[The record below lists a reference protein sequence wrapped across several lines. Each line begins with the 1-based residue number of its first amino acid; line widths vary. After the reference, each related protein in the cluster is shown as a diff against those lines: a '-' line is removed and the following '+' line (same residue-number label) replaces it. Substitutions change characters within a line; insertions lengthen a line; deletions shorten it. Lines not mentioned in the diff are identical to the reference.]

1 MIILEAKV
9 ANLTVAAN
17 KRISYA
23 VMFRNNG
30 KSEFGLIKY
39 FVHNQDNG
47 ETYAVIDVPK
57 ISNSPP
63 SFSKYAVHY
72 IWLSVER

>member
-1 MIILEAKV
+1 M
-9 ANLTVAAN
+9 N

-23 VMFRNNG
+23 VMFLNNG
-30 KSEFGLIKY
+30 KSEFGLIQD
-39 FVHNQDNG
+39 FVHDKDSG
-47 ETYAVIDVPK
+47 DAYAVIDIPK

-72 IWLSVER
+72 IWLSAER